1 MQSVHLCCIQWSF
14 LGKDGSKHLIPL
26 LKHSRILTDEVVRD
40 RDFNIILDWRKGLN
54 ASLAYMI
61 VWKHQ
66 YDYHHIKDTIDN
78 EQALGV
84 DFLLSFYL
92 ALPRGTDNSQG

>member
-40 RDFNIILDWRKGLN
+40 RDFNVILDWREGLN
-54 ASLAYMI
+54 TSLAYMI
-61 VWKHQ
+61 DISMTIITPRTSWIMNKHLQ
-66 YDYHHIKDTIDN
+66 SVGLTPFI
-78 EQALGV
+78 
-84 DFLLSFYL
+84 
-92 ALPRGTDNSQG
+92 